1 MSNDQKMI
9 DALEANAKAL
19 NEHTSTL
26 MANTAVMK
34 EFMAH
39 LRNGKI
45 MSSDGKSQEYG
56 SDKAG
61 KTTSTTSARQAVIDK
76 VISKSQAQG
85 LHKSIM
91 FKRCHKYL
99 VNGTDP
105 SQVKLGYNAALDKMT
120 DENKKNKLELIE
132 KCKTLREEGK
142 APDNK
147 RLIGFFSSIACCE
160 WNLLTEDDKLVYR
173 AMETYWKGKVEN
185 FYDDNISHYEPVDK
199 NGKPKKRPTT
209 NSIYR
214 EFRLVVTKAWS
225 ENGFGWDG
233 QFLSD
238 KEESDIKFEMKPL
251 TKEEIHQWIDKVKS
265 DNGIDEN
272 EATLMEDDEEK
283 VNVSDHEDDHDH
295 EHEDEHED
303 DHEDDHES
311 EDEVEAPKKATKK
324 APKRTRKNRSKPDS
338 KSKKNTRSKKKP
350 VSKRRLAELSD
361 SSDSDSSDSD

>member
-199 NGKPKKRPTT
+199 NGKPKKRPST

-225 ENGFGWDG
+225 EHGLNWNGK
-233 QFLSD
+233 FLSD
-238 KEESDIKFEMKPL
+238 KEESDIKFNLETL
-251 TKEEIHQWIDKVKS
+251 TKEDIQQWINKVKS

-272 EATLMEDDEEK
+272 ETTLMEDEEK
-283 VNVSDHEDDHDH
+283 VEVSDHEN
-295 EHEDEHED
+295 
-303 DHEDDHES
+303 EDDHES
-311 EDEVEAPKKATKK
+311 DSEDEVEVPKK
-324 APKRTRKNRSKPDS
+324 APKKTRKTKSKPVS
-338 KSKKNTRSKKKP
+338 KPKKNTRNKKKP
-350 VSKRRLAELSD
+350 VPKRRLAELSD
-361 SSDSDSSDSD
+361 SSSDSDSSDSD